1 MPTYQYKC
9 SKCGDV
15 FEAFQKMSD
24 PPIEDCPRCQGKV
37 ERIISGGAGF
47 LLKGTGFYAT
57 DYRTSDYKKA
67 AAADIN
73 KPEIITPKGD
83 SKKD

>member
-24 PPIEDCPRCQGKV
+24 PPIEDCPRCQGKA

-57 DYRTSDYKKA
+57 DYRSSDYKKA
-67 AAADIN
+67 AAAES
-73 KPEIITPKGD
+73 KPEIITPKAD
-83 SKKD
+83 SKKAD

>member
-9 SKCGDV
+9 SKCGEV

-24 PPIEDCPRCQGKV
+24 LPIEDCPHCQGKV

-47 LLKGTGFYAT
+47 LLKGSGFYAT
-57 DYRTSDYKKA
+57 DYRSSEYKKA
-67 AAADIN
+67 AAADIS
-73 KPEIITPKGD
+73 KPEIITPKTD
-83 SKKD
+83 TKKA

>member
-9 SKCGDV
+9 SKCGEV

-24 PPIEDCPRCQGKV
+24 PPIKECPHCQGRV

-47 LLKGTGFYAT
+47 LLKGSGFYAT
-57 DYRTSDYKKA
+57 DYRSSDYKKA
-67 AAADIN
+67 AAADIS

-83 SKKD
+83 SKKT